1 MPANDTATNAAPG
14 QPDPILERAIDK
26 VRFEIAARREFTQH
40 LPPSLRDTS
49 VEPLFDLIASYLE
62 KAATCAQ
69 AGDTDE
75 AIFAL
80 ASIAALAIEGVTVLE
95 PGLDPQPHAAPKG
108 AVEEA
113 VQDGLRRGMSPLQP
127 DQPLGRALSNHYRLP
142 KEEA

>member
-1 MPANDTATNAAPG
+1 MPAADTATNAAPG

-49 VEPLFDLIASYLE
+49 VEPLFDLIAGYHE

-95 PGLDPQPHAAPKG
+95 PGLDPRPHAAP
-108 AVEEA
+108 AA
-113 VQDGLRRGMSPLQP
+113 T
-127 DQPLGRALSNHYRLP
+127 
-142 KEEA
+142 